1 MAVCVCAAVVV
12 LVININNN
20 KSPAILRQI
29 SKNSAIFHTK
39 GIEITSCMGHT
50 QTNHSLTWACVAA
63 LFVIF
68 LLFSNLILMKF
79 FIGRLLLLLLLVEFG
94 SVL

>member
-1 MAVCVCAAVVV
+1 
-12 LVININNN
+12 
-20 KSPAILRQI
+20 
-29 SKNSAIFHTK
+29 
-39 GIEITSCMGHT
+39 MGHT
-50 QTNHSLTWACVAA
+50 QTNHSLTRVCVAA
-63 LFVIF
+63 LFVFF